1 MPVIDRLQRLG
12 KVRQI
17 SAVPPPDVV
26 FATIRRIFEVRTH
39 RLTMSLHFTFWCYG
53 KHAHLSAIH
62 LICPFFSGTPQ
73 GVSRVPLPDRTL
85 AMIKP
90 DAVYH
95 GAAAAI
101 IAAIEADDFVIVG
114 QIKRNLTRAEAETFY
129 AEHKGKV
136 FFERLINFMTSGT
149 CALQL
154 EVSLW
159 SRGCVDLHR
168 LLMSTPCF
176 PLQAP

>member
-1 MPVIDRLQRLG
+1 M
-12 KVRQI
+12 
-17 SAVPPPDVV
+17 
-26 FATIRRIFEVRTH
+26 
-39 RLTMSLHFTFWCYG
+39 
-53 KHAHLSAIH
+53 
-62 LICPFFSGTPQ
+62 
-73 GVSRVPLPDRTL
+73 PLPDRTL

-136 FFERLINFMTSGT
+136 FFERLITFMTSGT
-149 CALQL
+149 CGRP
-154 EVSLW
+154 EVHVA
-159 SRGCVDLHR
+159 SRV
-168 LLMSTPCF
+168 
-176 PLQAP
+176 